1 MDSNPTDHLA
11 TEPRPRG
18 NAGSGVGAPPEPAA
32 GGATEAPVSW
42 GLYRSL
48 PALAAFYLVA
58 LAVLARMLVVTDDP
72 ALRAWYVGLH
82 GVFFLLY
89 ALCWCRR
96 LLPALRGT
104 IFVLQCTLVLALLAL
119 EPARDF
125 VTALFVVL
133 AYQGTLVFSGRARA
147 LAVGLCVLLTGV
159 SLMVGLGPLR
169 GLALALIPM
178 AAAIVLSAYAVATA
192 ELEAARAE
200 SERVV
205 ADLEATKRRLEAY
218 AGEVEALAGMEERN
232 RLAREL
238 HDSVSQTLFGVQLL
252 TSSARMLLQ
261 SDPDAARPQLER
273 LQEQT
278 KTALSHMRSL
288 ITDLDGG
295 TGRQ

>member
-1 MDSNPTDHLA
+1 M
-11 TEPRPRG
+11 
-18 NAGSGVGAPPEPAA
+18 PAA
-32 GGATEAPVSW
+32 W

-48 PALAAFYLVA
+48 PVLAALYLVG
-58 LAVLARMLVVTDDP
+58 LSVLARMLVVTDDP

-89 ALCWCRR
+89 ALCWWRR
-96 LLPALRGT
+96 LPSPLRGT
-104 IFVLQCTLVLALLAL
+104 VFMVQCALVLVLLAL

-125 VTALFVVL
+125 ITALFVML
-133 AYQGTLVFSGRARA
+133 SYQGTLVFSGRVRE
-147 LAVGLCVLLTGV
+147 LAVGLCVFLTGA
-159 SLMVGLGPLR
+159 SLMLGLGPLR

-192 ELEAARAE
+192 ELEASRAE

-205 ADLEATKRRLEAY
+205 ADLEATQRRLEAY
-218 AGEVEALAGMEERN
+218 AGEIETLAGMEERN

-252 TSSARMLLQ
+252 TSSARMLLE
-261 SDPDAARPQLER
+261 SDPDTARPQLER

-278 KTALSHMRSL
+278 KAALSHMRGL
-288 ITDLDGG
+288 IADLDNGA
-295 TGRQ
+295 GRQ